1 MGNTHS
7 SILMFVEESPGLG
20 LAAACTYSCGDAKLM
35 MMVNLAVMAMAR
47 RIPRGL

>member
-1 MGNTHS
+1 LRNLQNLGTV
-7 SILMFVEESPGLG
+7 LLG
-20 LAAACTYSCGDAKLM
+20 LAAACTSSCGDNKLM